1 MQSLTKVQFL
11 PISLDLAWD
20 FFSDPRNLGK
30 ITPPEMNFIILSD
43 LGDGRMYPGMIIAY
57 KLSPVAGIPVTWVTE
72 ITEVR
77 EKELFID
84 NQIHGPYKFWHHQ
97 HIFREVEGGVQ
108 MTDILHYAAPL
119 GFFGKMTEKL
129 FLRRKVESIFSY
141 REAVLNKYFPV
152 TLQ

>member
-1 MQSLTKVQFL
+1 
-11 PISLDLAWD
+11 
-20 FFSDPRNLGK
+20 
-30 ITPPEMNFIILSD
+30 MNFIILSD